1 VHFGENRGEEA
12 VVLLSSSL
20 FDARKPKAIF

>member
-1 VHFGENRGEEA
+1 MGLQNQPEWVLA

-20 FDARKPKAIF
+20 QIWQ